1 MARKATGQV
10 IPPGAKARSWALR
23 FRAYGERHYVTLG
36 RPEDGWDRKR
46 AEAELRHIPA
56 DSSAACGAHPHP
68 RESRAPQN
76 NRHSISS
83 RASGL
88 RRGSLSCARAQ

>member
-36 RPEDGWDRKR
+36 RPEDGWDRNALRPSCGTFWLTR
-46 AEAELRHIPA
+46 ARPVAPTRTLASRGPRRTTDIP
-56 DSSAACGAHPHP
+56 
-68 RESRAPQN
+68 
-76 NRHSISS
+76 
-83 RASGL
+83 
-88 RRGSLSCARAQ
+88 